1 MTYSLSPIETLD
13 TINRHAG
20 FQLLTFLIIVVVL
33 MFDYKSLLLWLI
45 GIILVLIG
53 ALISWNTGEIIV
65 YKNEVVTGHLV
76 RFQPEVWSETHYN
89 SKSTTTSIERNM
101 YVVYEVEGNEIIFD
115 ADKRIAYPQSAQLY
129 KN

>member
-13 TINRHAG
+13 TIHRHAG

-33 MFDYKSLLLWLI
+33 MFDYKSLLLWLS

-89 SKSTTTSIERNM
+89 SKNTTTSIERKM

-115 ADKRIAYPQSAQLY
+115 ADKGIAYPESVNLY

>member
-33 MFDYKSLLLWLI
+33 MFDYKSLLLWLS

-76 RFQPEVWSETHYN
+76 RFQPEVWSEVHN
-89 SKSTTTSIERNM
+89 HPKNTTTSIERKM
-101 YVVYEVEGNEIIFD
+101 YVVYEAEGNEIIFD
-115 ADKRIAYPQSAQLY
+115 ADKGIAYPQSAQLY